1 MSNDVISSCEYNS
14 IGNNTCN
21 NNCNTTGSNTCNNN
35 CSTSSNNRN
44 NNCNSTSNNTCNNNC
59 NSTGNNTCNNNSSNI
74 CEPKKEIKYASSKPY
89 PPIRICER
97 NPLYGRMMLDNVGG
111 QNSEMSAVS
120 IYLYN
125 NLLIDEDPE
134 LSECFMKI
142 GMVEMHHLK
151 IFGDIARMQGENPR
165 LWTHKGNQMSYW
177 TPAYNNYPIEMKPL
191 LTNLL
196 NGEKGAVQKYEAQC
210 EKIDDCH
217 IKACLERII
226 LDEKIHIQILERLY
240 KKYCGS

>member
-1 MSNDVISSCEYNS
+1 MSNDVISSCECNS
-14 IGNNTCN
+14 TGNNP
-21 NNCNTTGSNTCNNN
+21 
-35 CSTSSNNRN
+35 RN
-44 NNCNSTSNNTCNNNC
+44 NNCTSNNTCNNNC
-59 NSTGNNTCNNNSSNI
+59 NNICDNT

-134 LSECFMKI
+134 LSECFLNI
-142 GMVEMHHLK
+142 GMVEMHHLR
-151 IFGDIARMQGENPR
+151 IFGEIARMEGENPR

-177 TPAYNNYPIEMKPL
+177 TPAYNQYPIEMKPL
-191 LTNLL
+191 LMNLL
-196 NGEKGAVQKYEAQC
+196 NGEKGAVQKYHAQC
-210 EKIDDCH
+210 EKIQDCH

-226 LDEKIHIQILERLY
+226 LDEEIHIQILERLY
-240 KKYCGS
+240 KKYCG